1 MHLKEA
7 KGIENAFE
15 RVGKP
20 AAFEYKYDG
29 FRIQVHKKDKEII
42 LFTRRLENVTKQFP
56 EVVKYV
62 KEHIKGKSFILDTE
76 AVGFDP
82 KTKKYL
88 PFQSMSQ
95 RIKRKY
101 DIDKMAKDFPVEMN
115 VFDAVY
121 FEGKNLMAEPFEK
134 RRQLIEK
141 IVKPEKRKI
150 VVAKQLVTSD
160 AKEADKF
167 YNESLSQGEEG
178 VMVKNLKGIYKP
190 GSRVGY
196 GVKVK
201 PVMETLDL
209 VVVAADWGEG
219 KRGKWLSSYTVAC
232 RDEETGELLEIGKVG
247 TGFKELETEEGVTFA
262 QMTELLKPLIK
273 SEKGKKVFVR
283 PKIVIELRY
292 EEIQKSPTYSS
303 GYALR
308 FPRLVKLREDKAVDE
323 ASTIAMV
330 KELYKEQKK

>member
-1 MHLKEA
+1 
-7 KGIENAFE
+7 
-15 RVGKP
+15 
-20 AAFEYKYDG
+20 
-29 FRIQVHKKDKEII
+29 
-42 LFTRRLENVTKQFP
+42 
-56 EVVKYV
+56 
-62 KEHIKGKSFILDTE
+62 
-76 AVGFDP
+76 
-82 KTKKYL
+82 
-88 PFQSMSQ
+88 
-95 RIKRKY
+95 
-101 DIDKMAKDFPVEMN
+101 
-115 VFDAVY
+115 VY

-160 AKEADKF
+160 AKEAEKF

-273 SEKGKKVFVR
+273 NEKGKKVFVR